1 MKHVKLFE
9 DHRVDEVTTLEIW
22 KAVDKAQLDEYEKT
36 GPKELTIGDME
47 YNINKYWMNENDVP
61 SLELVNKKTNS
72 VHYVHLSLVWSGYV
86 NWSALGAKEREELR
100 QKYLS

>member
-9 DHRVDEVTTLEIW
+9 DHKLDEVTSAEIW
-22 KAVDKAQLDEYEKT
+22 KAVDQAQLDEYEKS

-47 YNINKYWMNENDVP
+47 YKINKYWMNENDVP
-61 SLELVNKKTNS
+61 SLEVVNKDTNS
-72 VHYVHLSLVWSGYV
+72 VHYVQLALVWSGYV
-86 NWSALGAKEREELR
+86 NWSALGPKEREELR